1 MLLGRNMKGKNLV
14 SINDLSREEVTQIL
28 ETAEIIKLR
37 YYSNEE
43 QPLLKGK
50 VLGMIFQKPSLRTRV
65 SFETGMIQLGGQAIY
80 LGPNDIKLGQ
90 REATKDIAQVLSR
103 YVSGIMARTFSHE
116 IMLELAKYSSVPVI
130 NGLSELLHPCQ
141 VLGDLLTI
149 KEKKGRLSNLKLA
162 YIGDGNNVAHSLLF
176 GAVKVG
182 MDIVLATPPTYEP
195 KSEIVDIAKED
206 AKRINSKIEIIHDPE
221 EAVDGADVIY
231 ADVWTSMGSEKE
243 SEIRKDVFKP
253 YQINQDLI
261 NKAKDDVIVLHCLPA
276 HRGEEITDE
285 VIDGP
290 HSVVIDQA
298 ENRLHA
304 QKGVLALLL

>member
-1 MLLGRNMKGKNLV
+1 MAIDMKGKNLV
-14 SINDLSREEVTQIL
+14 SINDLSGEEVTQIL
-28 ETAEIIKLR
+28 EISEIIKLR
-37 YYSNEE
+37 HYSNEE

-141 VLGDLLTI
+141 ALGDLLTI

-182 MDIVLATPPTYEP
+182 IDIVLATPPGYEP
-195 KSEIVDIAKED
+195 KSEIVDIAIEG
-206 AKRINSKIEIIHDPE
+206 AKKINSKIEIIHDSK

-231 ADVWTSMGSEKE
+231 TDVWTSMGFEKE
-243 SEIRKDVFKP
+243 GEIRKEAFKP
-253 YQINQDLI
+253 YQINQDLV
-261 NKAKDDVIVLHCLPA
+261 NRAKNDVIILHCLPA

>member
-1 MLLGRNMKGKNLV
+1 MKGKNLV
-14 SINDLSREEVTQIL
+14 SINDLSREEVNQIL
-28 ETAEIIKLR
+28 KTAEIIKLR
-37 YYSNEE
+37 HYSHEE

-90 REATKDIAQVLSR
+90 RETTKDISRVLSR
-103 YVSGIMARTFSHE
+103 YVNGIMARTFSHG

-130 NGLSELLHPCQ
+130 NGLSNLLHPCQ
-141 VLGDLLTI
+141 VLGDLMTI
-149 KEKKGRLSNLKLA
+149 KEKKGRLSNLKLV
-162 YIGDGNNVAHSLLF
+162 YVGDGNNVAHSLLF

-182 MDIVLATPPTYEP
+182 MDIVLTVPPGYEP
-195 KSEIVDIAKED
+195 KEEIVNLAKENVNKISSEI
-206 AKRINSKIEIIHDPE
+206 KIIKDPK
-221 EAVDGADVIY
+221 EAVDGADIIY
-231 ADVWTSMGSEKE
+231 TDVWTSMGFEKE

-253 YQINQDLI
+253 YQINQDLV

-276 HRGEEITDE
+276 HRGDEITDE

-290 HSVVIDQA
+290 NSVVIDQA

>member
-1 MLLGRNMKGKNLV
+1 MKGKDLI
-14 SINDLSREEVTQIL
+14 SINDLNQEEVAQIL
-28 ETAEIIKLR
+28 ETAEIMKLR
-37 YYSNEE
+37 HYSHEE

-65 SFETGMIQLGGQAIY
+65 SFEVGMIQLGGAAIY
-80 LGPNDIKLGQ
+80 LGPEDIKLGQ

-103 YVSGIMARTFSHE
+103 YVDGIMARTFSHE
-116 IMLELAKYSSVPVI
+116 IILELANYSSVPVI
-130 NGLSELLHPCQ
+130 NGLSDLLHPCQ
-141 VLGDLLTI
+141 ILGDLLTI

-162 YIGDGNNVAHSLLF
+162 YLGDGNNVAHSLLF

-182 MDIVLATPPTYEP
+182 MDIVLATPSNYEP
-195 KSEIVDIAKED
+195 KSEIVEQAKKD
-206 AKRINSKIEIIHDPE
+206 AKKMGSRVEIIHNPLKAAD
-221 EAVDGADVIY
+221 EADIIY
-231 ADVWTSMGSEKE
+231 TDVWTSMGFEKE
-243 SEIRKDVFKP
+243 RETRKDVFRP
-253 YQINQDLI
+253 YQINQDLV
-261 NKAKDDVIVLHCLPA
+261 NRAKDDVIILHCLPA

-304 QKGVLALLL
+304 QKAILALLL

>member
-1 MLLGRNMKGKNLV
+1 MAIDMKGKNLV

-182 MDIVLATPPTYEP
+182 MDIVLGVPPGYEP
-195 KSEIVDIAKED
+195 KEEIINLAKED
-206 AKRINSKIEIIHDPE
+206 AKKINSRIEIIHDPK
-221 EAVDGADVIY
+221 EAADGADVIY
-231 ADVWTSMGSEKE
+231 TDVWTSMGFEKE

-253 YQINQDLI
+253 YQINQDLVS
-261 NKAKDDVIVLHCLPA
+261 KAKDDVIILHCLPA
-276 HRGEEITDE
+276 HRGEEITNE

-304 QKGVLALLL
+304 QKGILALLL

>member
-1 MLLGRNMKGKNLV
+1 MAIDMKGKNLV

-37 YYSNEE
+37 HYSNEE

-116 IMLELAKYSSVPVI
+116 IMLELAKYSSVPVV

-182 MDIVLATPPTYEP
+182 MNIVLATPPGYEP

-206 AKRINSKIEIIHDPE
+206 AKGINSKIEIIHDPKK
-221 EAVDGADVIY
+221 AIDGADVIY
-231 ADVWTSMGSEKE
+231 TDVWTSMGFEKE

-253 YQINQDLI
+253 YQINQDLV
-261 NKAKDDVIVLHCLPA
+261 NKAKDDVIILHCLPA

>member
-1 MLLGRNMKGKNLV
+1 MAIDMKGKNLV
-14 SINDLSREEVTQIL
+14 SVNDLSREEVNQIL

-37 YYSNEE
+37 HYSNEE

-80 LGPNDIKLGQ
+80 LGPDDIKLGQ

-130 NGLSELLHPCQ
+130 NGLSNFLHPCQ
-141 VLGDLLTI
+141 ALGDLLTV
-149 KEKKGRLSNLKLA
+149 KEKKGKLSNLKLA
-162 YIGDGNNVAHSLLF
+162 YVGDGNNVAHSLLF

-182 MDIVLATPPTYEP
+182 MDIALATPPGYEP

-206 AKRINSKIEIIHDPE
+206 AKRINSKIEIIHDPKK
-221 EAVDGADVIY
+221 AVDGADVIY
-231 ADVWTSMGSEKE
+231 TDVWTSMGFEKE
-243 SEIRKDVFKP
+243 SEIRKNAFKP
-253 YQINQDLI
+253 YQINKDLV
-261 NKAKDDVIVLHCLPA
+261 NKARDDVIVLHCLPA

>member
-1 MLLGRNMKGKNLV
+1 MAIDMKGKNLI
-14 SINDLSREEVTQIL
+14 SINDLSREEVTQML

-37 YYSNEE
+37 HYSREE
-43 QPLLKGK
+43 QPILKGK

-80 LGPNDIKLGQ
+80 LGPSDIKLGE

-130 NGLSELLHPCQ
+130 NGLSNLLHPCQ

-182 MDIVLATPPTYEP
+182 MDIVLAVPPGYEP
-195 KSEIVDIAKED
+195 KEEIVNLAKED
-206 AKRINSKIEIIHDPE
+206 AKKINSRIEIIHDSK
-221 EAVDGADVIY
+221 EAVDGADAIY
-231 ADVWTSMGSEKE
+231 TDVWTSMGFEKE

-253 YQINQDLI
+253 YQINQDLV
-261 NKAKDDVIVLHCLPA
+261 NRAKDDVIILHCLPA

>member
-1 MLLGRNMKGKNLV
+1 MAIDMKGKNLV

-28 ETAEIIKLR
+28 KTAEITKLR
-37 YYSNEE
+37 YYSHEE
-43 QPLLKGK
+43 QPILKGK

-80 LGPNDIKLGQ
+80 LGPDDIKLGQ
-90 REATKDIAQVLSR
+90 REVTKDISRVLSR
-103 YVSGIMARTFSHE
+103 YVNGIMARTFSHE

-130 NGLSELLHPCQ
+130 NGLSNLLHPCQ
-141 VLGDLLTI
+141 VLGDLLTV

-162 YIGDGNNVAHSLLF
+162 YVGDGNNVAHSLLF

-182 MDIVLATPPTYEP
+182 MDIVLAVPPGYEL
-195 KSEIVDIAKED
+195 KEEIVNLAKED
-206 AKRINSKIEIIHDPE
+206 AKKISSRIEFIQDPK
-221 EAVDGADVIY
+221 EAVDGADIIY
-231 ADVWTSMGSEKE
+231 TDVWTSMGFEKE
-243 SEIRKDVFKP
+243 SEIRKDVFKS
-253 YQINQDLI
+253 YQVNQDLVSR
-261 NKAKDDVIVLHCLPA
+261 AKDDVIILHCLPA

>member
-1 MLLGRNMKGKNLV
+1 MAINMKGKNLI
-14 SINDLSREEVTQIL
+14 SINDLSQEEVTQIL
-28 ETAEIIKLR
+28 ETAEIMKLR
-37 YYSNEE
+37 HYSHEE

-65 SFETGMIQLGGQAIY
+65 SFEAGMIQLGGAAIY
-80 LGPNDIKLGQ
+80 LGPEDIKLGQ

-103 YVSGIMARTFSHE
+103 YVDGIMARTFSHE
-116 IMLELAKYSSVPVI
+116 IILELANYSSVPVI
-130 NGLSELLHPCQ
+130 NGLSDLLHPCQ
-141 VLGDLLTI
+141 ILGDLLTI

-162 YIGDGNNVAHSLLF
+162 YLGDGNNVAHSLLF

-182 MDIVLATPPTYEP
+182 MDIVLATPSNYEP
-195 KSEIVDIAKED
+195 KAEIVEQAKKD
-206 AKRINSKIEIIHDPE
+206 AKKMGSKVEIINDPLKAAE
-221 EAVDGADVIY
+221 EADIIY
-231 ADVWTSMGSEKE
+231 TDVWTSMGFEKE
-243 SEIRKDVFKP
+243 REIRKDVFRP
-253 YQINQDLI
+253 YQINQDLV
-261 NKAKDDVIVLHCLPA
+261 NRAKDDVLILHCLPA

-304 QKGVLALLL
+304 QKAILALLL

>member
-1 MLLGRNMKGKNLV
+1 MKGKNLV
-14 SINDLSREEVTQIL
+14 SINDLSREEVSQIL

-37 YYSNEE
+37 HYSNEE

-80 LGPNDIKLGQ
+80 LGPDDIKLGQ

-130 NGLSELLHPCQ
+130 NGLSNFLHPCQ
-141 VLGDLLTI
+141 ALGDLLTV

-162 YIGDGNNVAHSLLF
+162 YVGDGNNVAHSLLF

-182 MDIVLATPPTYEP
+182 MDIVLATPPGYEP
-195 KSEIVDIAKED
+195 KSEIVEIAKED
-206 AKRINSKIEIIHDPE
+206 AKRINSKIEIIHDPK

-231 ADVWTSMGSEKE
+231 TDVWTSMGFEKE

-253 YQINQDLI
+253 YQINQDLV
-261 NKAKDDVIVLHCLPA
+261 NKAKYDVIVLHCLPA

>member
-1 MLLGRNMKGKNLV
+1 MKGKNLV

-37 YYSNEE
+37 HYSNEE

-182 MDIVLATPPTYEP
+182 MNIVLATPPGYEP

-206 AKRINSKIEIIHDPE
+206 AKGINSKIKIIHDPKK
-221 EAVDGADVIY
+221 AIDGADVIY
-231 ADVWTSMGSEKE
+231 TDVWTSMGFEKE

-253 YQINQDLI
+253 YQINQDLV
-261 NKAKDDVIVLHCLPA
+261 NKAKDDVIILHCLPA

-304 QKGVLALLL
+304 QKGILALLL

>member
-1 MLLGRNMKGKNLV
+1 MAIDMKGKNLV

-116 IMLELAKYSSVPVI
+116 IILELAMYSSVPVI

-182 MDIVLATPPTYEP
+182 MDIVLAVPPGYEP
-195 KSEIVDIAKED
+195 KEEIINLAKED
-206 AKRINSKIEIIHDPE
+206 AKKINSRIEIIHDPK

-231 ADVWTSMGSEKE
+231 TDVWTSMGFEKE
-243 SEIRKDVFKP
+243 SEIRKDVFKT

-304 QKGVLALLL
+304 QKGILALLL

>member
-1 MLLGRNMKGKNLV
+1 MSIDMKGKNLV
-14 SINDLSREEVTQIL
+14 SINDLSREEVVQIL

-37 YYSNEE
+37 HYSHEE

-80 LGPNDIKLGQ
+80 LGPNDIKLGE
-90 REATKDIAQVLSR
+90 REITKDIARVLSR
-103 YVSGIMARTFSHE
+103 YVNGIMARTFSHE
-116 IMLELAKYSSVPVI
+116 IILELAEHSTVPVI
-130 NGLSELLHPCQ
+130 NGLSNLLHPCQ
-141 VLGDLLTI
+141 ALGDLLTI
-149 KEKKGRLSNLKLA
+149 KEKKGRLSNLKLV

-182 MDIVLATPPTYEP
+182 MDIVLAVPNGYEP
-195 KSEIVDIAKED
+195 NGEIVRLAKEY
-206 AKRINSKIEIIHDPE
+206 AKKINSKVEVIHDPKV
-221 EAVDGADVIY
+221 AVDGADIIY
-231 ADVWTSMGSEKE
+231 TDVWTSMGFEEEK
-243 SEIRKDVFKP
+243 EIRKNIFKP
-253 YQINQDLI
+253 YQINQSLVSR
-261 NKAKDDVIVLHCLPA
+261 AKDDVIILHCLPA

>member
-1 MLLGRNMKGKNLV
+1 MAIDMKGKNLV

-43 QPLLKGK
+43 QPLLRGK

-182 MDIVLATPPTYEP
+182 MDIVLAVPPGYEP
-195 KSEIVDIAKED
+195 KEEIINLAKED
-206 AKRINSKIEIIHDPE
+206 AKKINSRIEIIHDPK
-221 EAVDGADVIY
+221 EAADGADVIY
-231 ADVWTSMGSEKE
+231 TDVWTSMGFEKE

-253 YQINQDLI
+253 YQINQNLVS
-261 NKAKDDVIVLHCLPA
+261 KAKDDVIILHCLPA

-304 QKGVLALLL
+304 QKGILALLL

>member
-1 MLLGRNMKGKNLV
+1 MAIDMKGKNLV

-28 ETAEIIKLR
+28 EIAEIIKLR
-37 YYSNEE
+37 HYSHEE

-65 SFETGMIQLGGQAIY
+65 SFEIGMIQLGGQAIY
-80 LGPNDIKLGQ
+80 LGPGDIKLGE
-90 REATKDIAQVLSR
+90 REATKDIARVLSR

-116 IMLELAKYSSVPVI
+116 IILELAKHSSVPVI
-130 NGLSELLHPCQ
+130 NGLSNLLHPCQ

-149 KEKKGRLSNLKLA
+149 KEKKGRLSNLKLV
-162 YIGDGNNVAHSLLF
+162 YIGDGGNNVAHSLLF
-176 GAVKVG
+176 GSVKVG
-182 MDIVLATPPTYEP
+182 MDIVLAVPPGYEP
-195 KSEIVDIAKED
+195 KEEIVNLANED
-206 AKRINSKIEIIHDPE
+206 AKKIGSRIEIIQDPK
-221 EAVDGADVIY
+221 EAIDGADIIY
-231 ADVWTSMGSEKE
+231 TDVWTSMGFEKE

-253 YQINQDLI
+253 YQINQDLV
-261 NKAKDDVIVLHCLPA
+261 NKAKDDVIILHCLPA

-298 ENRLHA
+298 ENRLHV
-304 QKGVLALLL
+304 QKGILALLL

>member
-1 MLLGRNMKGKNLV
+1 
-14 SINDLSREEVTQIL
+14 
-28 ETAEIIKLR
+28 
-37 YYSNEE
+37 
-43 QPLLKGK
+43 
-50 VLGMIFQKPSLRTRV
+50 
-65 SFETGMIQLGGQAIY
+65 MIQLGGQAIY
-80 LGPNDIKLGQ
+80 LGPGDIKLGE
-90 REATKDIAQVLSR
+90 REATKDIARVLSR

-182 MDIVLATPPTYEP
+182 MDIVLATPPGYEP
-195 KSEIVDIAKED
+195 KSGIVDTAKED
-206 AKRINSKIEIIHDPE
+206 AKRINSKIEIIHDPK

-231 ADVWTSMGSEKE
+231 TDVWTSMGFEKE

-253 YQINQDLI
+253 YQINQDLV
-261 NKAKDDVIVLHCLPA
+261 NKAKHDVIILHCLPA

-304 QKGVLALLL
+304 QKGILALLL

>member
-1 MLLGRNMKGKNLV
+1 MAIDMKGKNLV

-149 KEKKGRLSNLKLA
+149 KEKKGRLSNLKLV
-162 YIGDGNNVAHSLLF
+162 YIGDGNNVAHSLLL

-182 MDIVLATPPTYEP
+182 MDIVLATPPDYEP

-206 AKRINSKIEIIHDPE
+206 AKRINSKIEIIHDPK

-231 ADVWTSMGSEKE
+231 TDVWTSMGFEKE
-243 SEIRKDVFKP
+243 SKIRKDVFKP
-253 YQINQDLI
+253 YQINQNLV
-261 NKAKDDVIVLHCLPA
+261 NKAKEDVIILHCLPA

-298 ENRLHA
+298 ENRLHV
-304 QKGVLALLL
+304 QKGVLVLLL

>member
-1 MLLGRNMKGKNLV
+1 MAIDMKGKNLV

-37 YYSNEE
+37 HYSREE
-43 QPLLKGK
+43 QHILKGK

-80 LGPNDIKLGQ
+80 LGPSDIKLGE

-130 NGLSELLHPCQ
+130 NGLSNLLHPCQ

-162 YIGDGNNVAHSLLF
+162 YIGDGNNVVHSLLF

-182 MDIVLATPPTYEP
+182 MDIVLAVPPGYEP
-195 KSEIVDIAKED
+195 KEEIVNLAKED
-206 AKRINSKIEIIHDPE
+206 AKKINSRIEIIHDSK
-221 EAVDGADVIY
+221 EAVDGADAIY
-231 ADVWTSMGSEKE
+231 TDVWTSMGFEKE

-253 YQINQDLI
+253 YQINQDLV
-261 NKAKDDVIVLHCLPA
+261 NRAKDDVIILHCLPA

>member
-1 MLLGRNMKGKNLV
+1 MSIDMKGKNLV

-182 MDIVLATPPTYEP
+182 MDIVLAVPPGYEP
-195 KSEIVDIAKED
+195 KEDIINLAKED
-206 AKRINSKIEIIHDPE
+206 AKKINSRMEIIHDPK
-221 EAVDGADVIY
+221 EAADGADVIY
-231 ADVWTSMGSEKE
+231 TDVWTSMGFEKE

-253 YQINQDLI
+253 YQINQDLVS
-261 NKAKDDVIVLHCLPA
+261 KAKDDVIILHCLPA

-304 QKGVLALLL
+304 QKGILALLL

>member
-1 MLLGRNMKGKNLV
+1 MAINMKGKNLV

-37 YYSNEE
+37 HYSHEE

-50 VLGMIFQKPSLRTRV
+50 VLGMIFQKPSLRTRI

-80 LGPNDIKLGQ
+80 LGPGDIKLGE
-90 REATKDIAQVLSR
+90 REATKDIGRVLSR

-116 IMLELAKYSSVPVI
+116 IMLELAKHSSVPVI
-130 NGLSELLHPCQ
+130 NGLSNFLHPCQ
-141 VLGDLLTI
+141 VLGDLLTV
-149 KEKKGRLSNLKLA
+149 KEKKGSLSNLKLA
-162 YIGDGNNVAHSLLF
+162 YVGDGNNVAHSLLF

-182 MDIVLATPPTYEP
+182 MDIVLAVPPGYEP
-195 KSEIVDIAKED
+195 KEEIVNLAKED
-206 AKRINSKIEIIHDPE
+206 AKKISSRIEIIHDPK
-221 EAVDGADVIY
+221 EAVVGADVIY
-231 ADVWTSMGSEKE
+231 TDVWTSMGFEKE
-243 SEIRKDVFKP
+243 SEIRKDTFKP
-253 YQINQDLI
+253 YQINQDLV
-261 NKAKDDVIVLHCLPA
+261 NKAKDDVIILHCLPA

>member
-1 MLLGRNMKGKNLV
+1 MAINMKGKNLV
-14 SINDLSREEVTQIL
+14 SINDLSREEVAQIL

-37 YYSNEE
+37 HYSHEE

-80 LGPNDIKLGQ
+80 LGPDDIKLGQ
-90 REATKDIAQVLSR
+90 RETTKDIARVLSR

-130 NGLSELLHPCQ
+130 NGLSNLLHPCQ
-141 VLGDLLTI
+141 VLGDLLTV
-149 KEKKGRLSNLKLA
+149 KGKKGRLSNLKLA
-162 YIGDGNNVAHSLLF
+162 YVGDGNNVAHSLLF

-182 MDIVLATPPTYEP
+182 MDIVLAVPPGYEP
-195 KSEIVDIAKED
+195 KEEIVNLAKED
-206 AKRINSKIEIIHDPE
+206 AKKISSRIEIIQDPK

-231 ADVWTSMGSEKE
+231 TDVWTSMGFEKE

-253 YQINQDLI
+253 YQINQDLA
-261 NKAKDDVIVLHCLPA
+261 NKAKDDVIILHCLPA

-285 VIDGP
+285 VIDSP

>member
-1 MLLGRNMKGKNLV
+1 MAINMKGKNLI
-14 SINDLSREEVTQIL
+14 SINDLSKEEVAQIL
-28 ETAEIIKLR
+28 ETAEIMKLR
-37 YYSNEE
+37 HYSHEE

-65 SFETGMIQLGGQAIY
+65 SFEAGMIQLGGAAIY
-80 LGPNDIKLGQ
+80 LGPEDIKLGQ

-103 YVSGIMARTFSHE
+103 YVDGIMARTFSHE
-116 IMLELAKYSSVPVI
+116 IILELANYSSVPVI
-130 NGLSELLHPCQ
+130 NGLSDLLHPCQ
-141 VLGDLLTI
+141 ILGDLLTI

-162 YIGDGNNVAHSLLF
+162 YLGDGFNVAHSLLF

-182 MDIVLATPPTYEP
+182 MDIVLATPSNYEP
-195 KSEIVDIAKED
+195 KSEIVEQAKKD
-206 AKRINSKIEIIHDPE
+206 AKKMGSRVEIIHNPLK
-221 EAVDGADVIY
+221 AADKADIIY
-231 ADVWTSMGSEKE
+231 TDVWTSMGFEKE
-243 SEIRKDVFKP
+243 RDTRKNVFRP
-253 YQINQDLI
+253 YQINQDLV
-261 NKAKDDVIVLHCLPA
+261 NRAKDDVIILHCLPA

-304 QKGVLALLL
+304 QKAILALLL

>member
-1 MLLGRNMKGKNLV
+1 MAIDMKGKNLV

-37 YYSNEE
+37 HYFREE
-43 QPLLKGK
+43 QPILKGK

-80 LGPNDIKLGQ
+80 LGPSDIKLGE

-130 NGLSELLHPCQ
+130 NGLSNLLHPCQ

-182 MDIVLATPPTYEP
+182 MDIVLAVPPGYEP
-195 KSEIVDIAKED
+195 KEEIVNLAKED
-206 AKRINSKIEIIHDPE
+206 AKKINSRIEIIHDSK
-221 EAVDGADVIY
+221 EAVDGADAIY
-231 ADVWTSMGSEKE
+231 TDVWTSMGFEKE
-243 SEIRKDVFKP
+243 SEIRKDVFKS
-253 YQINQDLI
+253 YQINQDLV
-261 NKAKDDVIVLHCLPA
+261 NRAKDDVIILHCLPA

>member
-1 MLLGRNMKGKNLV
+1 MAINMKGKNLV
-14 SINDLSREEVTQIL
+14 SINDLNREEVAQIL

-37 YYSNEE
+37 HYSNEE

-65 SFETGMIQLGGQAIY
+65 SFEAGMIQLGGQAIY
-80 LGPNDIKLGQ
+80 LGPDDIKLGQ

-103 YVSGIMARTFSHE
+103 YVNGIVARTFSHE
-116 IMLELAKYSSVPVI
+116 IIQELAKYSTVPVI
-130 NGLSELLHPCQ
+130 NGLSDLLHPCQ
-141 VLGDLLTI
+141 VLGDLLTV
-149 KEKKGRLSNLKLA
+149 KEKKGRLSNLKLV
-162 YIGDGNNVAHSLLF
+162 YIGDGNNVAHSLMF

-182 MDIVLATPPTYEP
+182 INIVLAVPPGYEP
-195 KSEIVDIAKED
+195 KDEIVNIAKED
-206 AKRINSKIEIIHDPE
+206 AKKINCTIEIVHDPK
-221 EAVDGADVIY
+221 EAVKGADVIY
-231 ADVWTSMGSEKE
+231 TDVWTSMGYEKE
-243 SEIRKDVFKP
+243 SEIRKEVFKP
-253 YQINQDLI
+253 YQINQDLVNI
-261 NKAKDDVIVLHCLPA
+261 AKDDVIILHCLPA